1 MPVRLCKRFIIAVE
15 VSCQIWPALNL
26 LMAARK
32 QRELITGARSQ
43 GDRRVI
49 LPREIARCWSVMNN
63 SNYRSDNNSGVE
75 THHANQSAQPVLYP
89 SFTHSLFPLKQHYDQ
104 TVLVFNE
111 PISLPSVEYL
121 CVSVMVGSLDLCH
134 TRPDQTWLA
143 VNWSNFLVLHPPPPG
158 LTRVNKGKYLKK

>member
-1 MPVRLCKRFIIAVE
+1 
-15 VSCQIWPALNL
+15 
-26 LMAARK
+26 MAARK

-43 GDRRVI
+43 GNRRVI
-49 LPREIARCWSVMNN
+49 LPREIAQCWSVMNN

-158 LTRVNKGKYLKK
+158 LTRVNEGKYLKIIWSICSENWTVL